1 MGRISVGLVDDHPL
15 LRSGLAALFKSTVEF
30 EVVAEGSCAA
40 DAVEISSRFSP
51 NILIMDLT
59 MPGNA
64 FTAISE
70 INTKQKNTKIVAF
83 TASAGIDHAVMA
95 LDAGA
100 SGYILKGSTAEE
112 LVHGLRTVH
121 MGETYI
127 TQGFATKVV
136 LALRNASVRKLAADA
151 IKLSVREEQI
161 VRLLLHGRTNKEIA
175 SSLNISEQT
184 VKHYMSILMQKLHA
198 RNRLEVVI
206 AAQKMEAQ
214 RERTLQ

>member
-1 MGRISVGLVDDHPL
+1 MGQISVALVDDHPL
-15 LRSGLAALFKSTVEF
+15 MRSGLAALFGSTDGF
-30 EVVAEGSCAA
+30 GVVAQGSCAA

-51 NILIMDLT
+51 NILLMDLT

-64 FTAISE
+64 FSAISE
-70 INTKQKNTKIVAF
+70 INGKHKDTKIVAF
-83 TASAGIDHAVMA
+83 TASAGIEHAVMA

-112 LVHGLRTVH
+112 LVNGVRTVH

-175 SSLNISEQT
+175 LSLNISEQT
-184 VKHYMSILMQKLHA
+184 VKHYMSILMQKMHA